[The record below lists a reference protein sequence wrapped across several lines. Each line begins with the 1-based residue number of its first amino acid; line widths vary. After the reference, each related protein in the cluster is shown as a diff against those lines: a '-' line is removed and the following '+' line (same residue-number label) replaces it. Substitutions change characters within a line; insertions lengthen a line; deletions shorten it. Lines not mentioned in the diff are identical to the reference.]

1 MGSNVVMAETR
12 AIDKNEE
19 NKNGKAEPNALL
31 AESGFLAPDKAEKP
45 QAAAPEVAKPRTA
58 GEIVPDSY
66 IVTLKEKPL
75 GKEKDV
81 NSAVEDV
88 VARVMNRNGVV
99 MPRVPDADTLIFKHA
114 LTGFATKLTAQQKA
128 DLLKDPEVA
137 AIEPNRVVGIAPI
150 KPREIAAPTAKN
162 GTEYPYGVLRIE
174 GDKSPTAKANPVDVD
189 IAVIDT
195 GVNLRHSELNVVDNV
210 SFIPGAATGDDDNGH
225 GSHVGGTIG
234 AKADGKGVIGVAPGA
249 RLWAVKVLDS
259 SGYGTMAQ
267 VIAGVD
273 YVTKN
278 ADKIEVANMSLGDKE
293 QSKAFDDAISNSVAA
308 GVSYAVAAGNES
320 DDAKDYSPANHDKVM
335 TVSAVADSDGKGG
348 GVGGRT
354 CEWDRDDYLAGFSNY
369 GPKVEIAAPGSCIE
383 STWKAG
389 RSTTDTYST
398 ISGTSMASPH
408 VAGAMGLV
416 KAKNPSFTPDQVYKA
431 ILGNAKPQ
439 SDPDWGFKGDKDGS
453 AEPMLNVKG
462 F

>member
-1 MGSNVVMAETR
+1 MAELR
-12 AIDKNEE
+12 AIDKNDDS
-19 NKNGKAEPNALL
+19 KNRASEPSALL
-31 AESGFLAPDKAEKP
+31 EDSLFK
-45 QAAAPEVAKPRTA
+45 APEAQAKEGNEQPVAKPRTA

-66 IVTLKEKPL
+66 IVTLKDKPL

-88 VARVMNRNGVV
+88 IARVMRRNGVV
-99 MPRVPDADTLIFKHA
+99 MPRTGADTLIFKHA
-114 LTGFATKLTAQQKA
+114 ITGFATTLTAQQKA
-128 DLLKDPEVA
+128 DLAKDPEVA
-137 AIEPNRVVGIAPI
+137 SIEQNRVVGINPI
-150 KPREIAAPTAKN
+150 NPRVSNGAKN
-162 GTEYPYGVLRIE
+162 GTEYPSGVLRIE
-174 GDKSPTAKANPVDVD
+174 GDKSPTAKAGPVDVD
-189 IAVIDT
+189 VAVIDT
-195 GVNLRHSELNVVDNV
+195 GVNMRHSELNVVDNV

-234 AKADGKGVIGVAPGA
+234 ARADGKGVIGVAPGA
-249 RLWAVKVLDS
+249 RIWAVKVLDS

-293 QSKAFDDAISNSVAA
+293 QSKAFDEAISNSVAA

-320 DDAKDYSPANHDKVM
+320 DDAKDYSPANHDKVI

-389 RSTTDTYST
+389 RSGTDTYST

-408 VAGAMGLV
+408 VAGAMALI
-416 KAKNPSFTPDQVYKA
+416 KAKHPEYTPDQVYKA
-431 ILGNAKPQ
+431 LLGNAKPQ
-439 SDPDWGFKGDKDGS
+439 NDPDWGFKGDKDNS
-453 AEPMLNVKG
+453 PEPMLNVKG